1 MLKLPK
7 IPIGS
12 PNPLNH
18 LNSPLQSKLLGGLAT
33 LEATHA
39 RRTLRAFDEKPFIN
53 FSSNDYLGLS
63 QHPKLKQA
71 AIAAIDQFG
80 TGGQSSR
87 LVSGTK
93 NLHLA
98 LESAVASYKN
108 TESALVF
115 SSGYQANIS
124 LLQALCQKED
134 VILADKWNH
143 ASLVD
148 GCRLAE
154 ATTIRYKHADM
165 NHLEA
170 RLKALDGKVSG
181 TKWIVTDSL
190 FSMDGDWVD
199 LPALVGLAHRYG
211 AEIILDEAH
220 ASGLF
225 GSQRASGL
233 AEHFGVSQHIAV
245 QMGTFS
251 KGLGS
256 FGGYVAGSQALVD
269 WLTNK
274 ARGFIYTTAMPPS
287 VVAANLAAIGVVRS
301 EPNHREAL
309 WQNVAWLQTQLQTL
323 LDGRLVP
330 YLVPKSESQIIP
342 ITLGENALVVQV
354 SGVLMERFGL
364 WLSAIRP
371 PTVPVGTA
379 RLRVSVC
386 ANHTEVELQQL
397 VDGLSG
403 YFSG

>member
-1 MLKLPK
+1 M
-7 IPIGS
+7 
-12 PNPLNH
+12 NQ
-18 LNSPLQSKLLGGLAT
+18 LNSPLQSKLQEQLAT
-33 LEATHA
+33 LVANQA
-39 RRTLRAFDEKPFIN
+39 YRTVRAFDAQPFIN

-71 AIAAIDQFG
+71 SIEAIDQFG

-108 TESALVF
+108 TEAALVF
-115 SSGYQANIS
+115 SSGYQANVA
-124 LLQALCQKED
+124 LLQALCQKDD

-154 ATTIRYKHADM
+154 ATTVRYRHADM

-181 TKWIVTDSL
+181 TIWIVTDSL

-199 LPALVGLAHRYG
+199 LPALVGLAQRYG

-225 GSQRASGL
+225 GATRSSGL
-233 AEHFGVSQHIAV
+233 AEHFGVSNQITV

-256 FGGYVAGSQALVD
+256 FGAYVAGSQAVVD
-269 WLTNK
+269 WLINK
-274 ARGFIYTTAMPPS
+274 ARGFIYTTALPPS
-287 VVAANLAAIGVVRS
+287 VVAANVAAMQVVQQ
-301 EPNHREAL
+301 EPQHKQQL
-309 WQNVAWLQTQLQTL
+309 WQHVAWLNQQLSHLADGAL
-323 LDGRLVP
+323 LP
-330 YLVPKSESQIIP
+330 YLTPKSESQIIP
-342 ITLGENALVVQV
+342 ITLGDNDT
-354 SGVLMERFGL
+354 VLRASQWLQAEHGL

-386 ANHTEVELQQL
+386 ANHTQAELQQL
-397 VDGLSG
+397 VTALTQ
-403 YFSG
+403 YMATLEP